1 MMKLQDIQKRSV
13 LSLED
18 IVKLEE
24 TVLSTGFMTQE
35 KAREE
40 IERFLVKL
48 GIHQYYFQT
57 TSIDEI
63 ARHLLAISASELVSR
78 YGGEGVGI
86 QLMNERDD
94 RAVYIVEDQSSKTE
108 EVESRIE
115 SIYPLFRLESY
126 RTAYKID
133 HAFLRLY
140 LVNKPV
146 FCRESVKKRNVQHF
160 EDVMNCA
167 FMERSAP
174 ETVERYR
181 QAWESM
187 NNRESPYISI
197 TDKPETGETRV
208 MVGIHSVGDR
218 QFLKYFSHLM
228 YKYGIHS
235 NRKYREPL
243 FDQKQVYTFYYDK
256 MDRDTI
262 EEFSRDLN
270 AVVMIPEDQ
279 VTQLFL
285 DEIYSPQQT
294 MYALSAAA
302 FVHQFLTVLTE
313 EYSTLNRALK
323 DQPEAQGVLDT
334 LKMRL
339 IKDTYSESRIA
350 QAILAHHDIVSMLYR
365 HFVNRLHPRK
375 GVKKNHDVLEREIG
389 AKIETDVASNKDK
402 TILRYFLTFNK
413 YILKT
418 NFFMRD
424 RTCMAFSMNPSFLN
438 TVDFPEVPF
447 AVMFFHG
454 REFIGFHIRFRDV
467 ARGGIRIIKSR
478 NLTAYEHNL
487 DTIFLENY
495 NLARTQQLKNKDIPE
510 GGAKG
515 TILLKLSNQNDDE
528 RAFKSYIDGM
538 FDLIMPNE
546 EVLDLYGKDEVLFLG
561 PDERTSEL
569 MNWAALYA
577 KRRKYTYWKAFTTG
591 KAPEIG
597 GIPHDLFGMTTIG
610 IHEYVLGVLEK
621 LHMREEDLVKIQTG
635 GPDGDLGS
643 NEIRI
648 SRDKTVGVVDAS
660 GVLFD
665 PEGLNRKE
673 LVRLAEQRQ
682 TAEHFNRSLLS
693 KGGFFI
699 SVNDREITLPDGTRV
714 LNGEDFRNRFHLHP
728 LARADLFVPC
738 GGRPAA
744 VNINNWRQLLDE
756 KGVPKYKIIIEG
768 ANLFIT
774 EEARLRL
781 EEHGVIVI
789 KDASTNKGGVTS
801 SSLEVL
807 VSLVLDDREF
817 EEHMWVKRGK
827 ASSFRERY
835 VSEVIETIKRN
846 ARNEFNLLWNEHE
859 RTGKPFTLLTNRVSL
874 RINDL
879 TDAVADSDLPDND
892 RIRRKVLSEYTPRC
906 LLELVAVDGMIERL
920 PGNYLRSIVA
930 TKIAT
935 SFVYTCGPDADE
947 VVFFN
952 YVNGLLEH

>member
-1 MMKLQDIQKRSV
+1 
-13 LSLED
+13 
-18 IVKLEE
+18 
-24 TVLSTGFMTQE
+24 
-35 KAREE
+35 
-40 IERFLVKL
+40 
-48 GIHQYYFQT
+48 
-57 TSIDEI
+57 
-63 ARHLLAISASELVSR
+63 
-78 YGGEGVGI
+78 VGI

-94 RAVYIVEDQSSKTE
+94 RAVYIVEDQTSKTE
-108 EVESRIE
+108 EVEQRIE
-115 SIYPLFRLESY
+115 SIYPDFRLESY
-126 RTAYKID
+126 RTAYKTD
-133 HAFLRLY
+133 RAFLRLY
-140 LVNKPV
+140 MVNKPV
-146 FCRESVKKRNVQHF
+146 FCREERKKRNILRF
-160 EDVMNCA
+160 ENVMNCA

-208 MVGIHSVGDR
+208 MVGIHGVGDR

-243 FDQKQVYTFYYDK
+243 FDRKQVYTFYYDK
-256 MDRDTI
+256 MDPDTI

-270 AVVMIPEDQ
+270 AVVMIPEDP

-285 DEIYSPQQT
+285 DEVYSPQQT
-294 MYALSAAA
+294 MYALSAASFA
-302 FVHQFLTVLTE
+302 HQFLTVLTE
-313 EYSTLNRALK
+313 EYNALNRALK
-323 DQPEAQGVLDT
+323 DQPEARGVLDT

-350 QAILAHHDIVSMLYR
+350 QAILAHHDIVTMLYR
-365 HFVNRLHPRK
+365 HFKDRLYPHQRAKK
-375 GVKKNHDVLEREIG
+375 GQDDFEREIE

-402 TILRYFLTFNK
+402 TILRFFLTFNNF
-413 YILKT
+413 ILKT

-424 RTCMAFSMNPSFLN
+424 RTCMAFRLDPRFLN
-438 TVDFPEVPF
+438 TVDFPETPF
-447 AVMFFHG
+447 AVMFFYG

-467 ARGGIRIIKSR
+467 ARGGIRIVKSR

-495 NLARTQQLKNKDIPE
+495 NLAQTQQLKNKDIPE
-510 GGAKG
+510 GGSKG

-538 FDLIMPNE
+538 FDLIMPQD
-546 EVLDLYGKDEVLFLG
+546 EVADLYGKDEVLFLG

-577 KRRKYTYWKAFTTG
+577 KRRTYAFWKAFTTG

-610 IHEYVLGVLEK
+610 IHEYVLSVLEK
-621 LHMREEDLVKIQTG
+621 LQVREEDVVKIQTG

-648 SRDKTVGVVDAS
+648 SRDRTIGVVDAS

-665 PEGLNRKE
+665 PKGLNRKE
-673 LVRLAEQRQ
+673 LVRLAQQRE

-693 KGGFFI
+693 KEGFFV

-744 VNINNWRQLLDE
+744 ININNWRQLLDE
-756 KGVPKYKIIIEG
+756 NGVPKFKVIIEG

-774 EEARLRL
+774 EDARLRL
-781 EEHGVIVI
+781 EEHGVVVI

-807 VSLVLDDREF
+807 VSLVLTDREF

-827 ASSFRERY
+827 VSGFRERY
-835 VSEVIETIKRN
+835 VSEIIETIKKN
-846 ARNEFNLLWNEHE
+846 ARSEFDLLWNEHE
-859 RTGKPFTLLTNRVSL
+859 RTGEPFTLLTNEVSR

-879 TDAVADSDLPDND
+879 TDAVAGSDLPDSD
-892 RIRRKVLSEYTPRC
+892 GIRRKIVAAYTPEC
-906 LLELVAVDGMIERL
+906 LLELVGVDGMIERL
-920 PGNYLRSIVA
+920 PDNYLRSIVA

-935 SFVYTCGPDADE
+935 SFVYDCGLDADE

-952 YVNGLLEH
+952 YVSGLKGE